1 MREKEKWKW
10 SENNMKRRGGINK
23 NTVKRTNR
31 NNANKN
37 ESLKTLEKQDVLTCS
52 KFIGWSKLFFF
63 SPEIFAHNG
72 DRRSSEVER
81 LHLMKS
87 YRTLSTEGRL
97 IKLVKMCFSPVQH
110 S

>member
-1 MREKEKWKW
+1 
-10 SENNMKRRGGINK
+10 
-23 NTVKRTNR
+23 
-31 NNANKN
+31 
-37 ESLKTLEKQDVLTCS
+37 
-52 KFIGWSKLFFF
+52 LFFF